1 MYQKKSIRLKVN
13 GVEHEVEVSPYATLL
28 DVLREQLG
36 CIEVKEGCGSGD
48 CGACAVLLD
57 GVAVTSCLVL
67 ARQADGS
74 SITTAAGVGTPEQL
88 DRVQKAFID
97 NGAVQCGFCTPG
109 MIIAVKA
116 LLNSNPSPTREE
128 VKFGLSGNF
137 CRCTGY
143 EQVIDAVLE
152 AAKDPDMANA

>member
-1 MYQKKSIRLKVN
+1 MYEKKSIRLNVN
-13 GVEHEVEVSPYATLL
+13 GVAHKVEVSPYATLL

-36 CIEVKEGCGSGD
+36 CIEVKEGCGSGE

-57 GVAVTSCLVL
+57 GVAVTSCMVL

-74 SITTAAGVGTPEQL
+74 SVMTAAGIGTPEQL
-88 DRVQKAFID
+88 DRLQKAFID

-109 MIIAVKA
+109 MIITAKA
-116 LLNSNPSPTREE
+116 LLNSNPSPTRED
-128 VKFGLSGNF
+128 VKVGLSGNF

-143 EQVIDAVLE
+143 EQIIDAVLE
-152 AAKDPDMANA
+152 AARDTDMAEA

>member
-1 MYQKKSIRLKVN
+1 MYEKKTIRLNVN
-13 GVEHEVEVSPYATLL
+13 GAEHEVKVSPYATLL

-74 SITTAAGVGTPEQL
+74 SITTAAGIGTPEQL
-88 DRVQKAFID
+88 DRLQKAFID

-109 MIIAVKA
+109 MIITAKA

-152 AAKDPDMANA
+152 AAKDSDMANA

>member
-1 MYQKKSIRLKVN
+1 MYQKKNIRLNVN
-13 GVEHEVEVSPYATLL
+13 GVGHEVEVSPYATLL

-57 GVAVTSCLVL
+57 GVAVTSCLVP

-88 DRVQKAFID
+88 DRLQKAFID

-109 MIIAVKA
+109 MIITAKA